1 MNDGHKRTRV
11 AWLQVLS
18 CMSDSDGLT
27 QGYAEEAFPKFSRA
41 TRGHAPTFSFATEK
55 YPARRPGVKRAT
67 ARSGGTWSNWALGT
81 MYSLVLALQRGR
93 ESASCDDASRRLKPI
108 LDHCDGF
115 DSSKT

>member
-1 MNDGHKRTRV
+1 MRQRSHS
-11 AWLQVLS
+11 L
-18 CMSDSDGLT
+18 
-27 QGYAEEAFPKFSRA
+27 
-41 TRGHAPTFSFATEK
+41 TEK

-67 ARSGGTWSNWALGT
+67 ARSGGTWSNWALGTGHWALGT